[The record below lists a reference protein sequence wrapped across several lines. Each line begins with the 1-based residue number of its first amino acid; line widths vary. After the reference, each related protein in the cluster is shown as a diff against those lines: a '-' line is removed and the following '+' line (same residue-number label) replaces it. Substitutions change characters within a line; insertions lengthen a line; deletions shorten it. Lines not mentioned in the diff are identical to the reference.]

1 MRNLSVKIGCVK
13 KVIGQIEGTIIEKNP
28 PEILV
33 EVAGITYEI
42 LVPMSTLYQLPESG
56 ELVRLHTH
64 FSVREDAQTLYGFF
78 DAETKKMFRSLVRVN
93 GVGPKMA
100 LGILSGMSVEDFVQ
114 AVRNNDSEAMVRMP
128 GIGKKTAER
137 LMIEMRDK
145 MIEWGSDDNVGS
157 DLSSQTKSSFTKDAE
172 IAMINLGYKPQQAA
186 RAIAQVLK
194 VNPEINDSEELIR
207 FSLKSMI

>member
-1 MRNLSVKIGCVK
+1 M
-13 KVIGQIEGTIIEKNP
+13 IGQIEGTIIEKNP

-56 ELVRLHTH
+56 ELVCVHTH

>member
-1 MRNLSVKIGCVK
+1 M
-13 KVIGQIEGTIIEKNP
+13 IGQIEGTIIEKNP

-157 DLSSQTKSSFTKDAE
+157 DLSSQNKSSFTKDAE

-186 RAIAQVLK
+186 RAIAHVLK

>member
-1 MRNLSVKIGCVK
+1 M
-13 KVIGQIEGTIIEKNP
+13 IGQIEGTIIEKNP

-56 ELVRLHTH
+56 EVVRLHTH
-64 FSVREDAQTLYGFF
+64 FSVREDAQILYGFF

-145 MIEWGSDDNVGS
+145 MIEWGSDDVGS

-186 RAIAQVLK
+186 RAIAQALK
-194 VNPEINDSEELIR
+194 VNPEINDSEEVIR

>member
-1 MRNLSVKIGCVK
+1 M
-13 KVIGQIEGTIIEKNP
+13 IGQIEGTIIEKNP

-145 MIEWGSDDNVGS
+145 MIEWGSDNNVGS

-194 VNPEINDSEELIR
+194 VNPEISDSEELIR

>member
-1 MRNLSVKIGCVK
+1 M
-13 KVIGQIEGTIIEKNP
+13 IGQIEGTIIEKNP

-64 FSVREDAQTLYGFF
+64 FSVREDAQILYGFF

>member
-1 MRNLSVKIGCVK
+1 M
-13 KVIGQIEGTIIEKNP
+13 IGQIEGTIIEKNP

-145 MIEWGSDDNVGS
+145 TIEWGSDDNVGS

>member
-1 MRNLSVKIGCVK
+1 MC
-13 KVIGQIEGTIIEKNP
+13 IIDR
-28 PEILV
+28 
-33 EVAGITYEI
+33 
-42 LVPMSTLYQLPESG
+42 
-56 ELVRLHTH
+56 VR
-64 FSVREDAQTLYGFF
+64 
-78 DAETKKMFRSLVRVN
+78 
-93 GVGPKMA
+93 GVGRKLA
-100 LGILSGMSVEDFVQ
+100 LTLLSGMNANELISCVQ
-114 AVRNNDSEAMVRMP
+114 QQDTARLTQVP
-128 GIGKKTAER
+128 GIGKKTAET

-145 MIEWGSDDNVGS
+145 MIEWGSDNNVGS

>member
-1 MRNLSVKIGCVK
+1 M
-13 KVIGQIEGTIIEKNP
+13 IGQIEGTIIEKNP

-157 DLSSQTKSSFTKDAE
+157 DLSYQTKSSFTKDAE

-186 RAIAQVLK
+186 RAIAQALK
-194 VNPEINDSEELIR
+194 VNPEISDSEELIR

>member
-1 MRNLSVKIGCVK
+1 
-13 KVIGQIEGTIIEKNP
+13 VIGQIEGTIIEKNP

-145 MIEWGSDDNVGS
+145 IIEWGSDNNVGS

>member
-1 MRNLSVKIGCVK
+1 M
-13 KVIGQIEGTIIEKNP
+13 IGQIEGTIIEKNP

-145 MIEWGSDDNVGS
+145 MIEWDSDDNVGS

>member
-1 MRNLSVKIGCVK
+1 M
-13 KVIGQIEGTIIEKNP
+13 IGQIEGTIIEKNP

-186 RAIAQVLK
+186 RAIAQALK

>member
-1 MRNLSVKIGCVK
+1 M
-13 KVIGQIEGTIIEKNP
+13 IGQIEGTIIEKNP

-145 MIEWGSDDNVGS
+145 MIEWGSDDDVGS
-157 DLSSQTKSSFTKDAE
+157 DLSSQTKTSFTKDAE

>member
-1 MRNLSVKIGCVK
+1 M
-13 KVIGQIEGTIIEKNP
+13 IGQIEGTIIEKNP

-42 LVPMSTLYQLPESG
+42 LVPMSTLYQLPELG

-78 DAETKKMFRSLVRVN
+78 DAEAKKMFRSLVRVN

-145 MIEWGSDDNVGS
+145 IIEWGSEDNVGS
-157 DLSSQTKSSFTKDAE
+157 DLSLQTKSSFTKDAE